1 MGDPDEIAQQLKKNG
16 DRFVTFLTGLD
27 DADWSKQVY
36 ADGEQWTLEQLVTH
50 IVETEREIPELIQ
63 KVLQGHEGVPEDFSI
78 DEHNKT
84 QVGQVLGIGF
94 AELQRLFK
102 QRREATVKLVAAMSP
117 ADLAKRGRH
126 PFLGETEV
134 YEMLRLMALHVQLHM
149 RDIRRVI

>member
-1 MGDPDEIAQQLKKNG
+1 MGDPDEIAQQLMKNG
-16 DRFVTFLTGLD
+16 DRFVTFLAGLE

-36 ADGEQWTLEQLVTH
+36 ADGEQWKLRQLVTH

-63 KVLQGHEGVPEDFSI
+63 KVLQGHEGVPEGFSI

-84 QVGQVLGIGF
+84 QVGNVQEIEP
-94 AELQRLFK
+94 AELQHLF
-102 QRREATVKLVAAMSP
+102 QRRRQATVKLVAAMSA

-149 RDIRRVI
+149 RDIRKVI